1 MDKEKPLPEKKAE
14 KQFTESV
21 QRDAELSGEDMKD
34 TKNKELREKASDISK
49 VQAPKKA
56 AIKVETS
63 DEDQA
68 MGSLAEKPIL
78 SPSAPV
84 PSQKATQVIATPESK
99 EEAVLASTTPVENKP
114 SLKKDAEVTKGQEAE
129 AETVTPK
136 VAPPETTVIEDF
148 SQFPKEK
155 LVAHIAGLQKD
166 KDLKQIANS
175 LRNLKTRFD
184 ELFEES
190 KALALGVFL
199 KEEGAEADDFFYK
212 GDEIDQKFESIYH
225 DLNKRKNQHY
235 AQIQDQR
242 EENFKKK
249 NLILDQLRDISNNN
263 FDIDI
268 KVVKGLQQSWQDIG
282 PVPGNQH
289 KLLWANYNALLD
301 RFYDSRSIYFEL
313 KDLDRKKNLMAK
325 TELCEKA
332 EKLSS
337 KENSNA
343 AIKELN
349 ELHEEY
355 KKVGPVPRDE
365 QENLWQRFKL
375 ASDKVYEKRK
385 GFIESFKSVLLENFE
400 KKKAIMAEV
409 QKYEDF
415 DSEKITDWNKAA
427 TILMNFQKDWE
438 AIGEMP
444 REKSKEANKS
454 FWGAFKK
461 FFSKKRAFIQV
472 FESEKNANLITK
484 RNLIEQAQ
492 SLVDSDEDGVKISE
506 GLKLLQQNWR
516 DIGPVP
522 NKYRNKI
529 YDQFKGICDAFF
541 DEKRS
546 AYKVQNEDFEEN
558 LNKKKALIEQ
568 LGALAKS
575 SKIDFDEIFVL
586 VDAYMAIGF
595 VPRNDIKKIN
605 GLYDET
611 IKLLI
616 TAEGIS
622 EGERNEI
629 KIQLEMSKLKKGP
642 QSHFK
647 LNQKDGQ
654 IKKKISFLENDINIW
669 KTNLDFFASSKN
681 ADKLKLEFN
690 QKIESAEKE
699 VIALKEQLLILR
711 EA

>member
-49 VQAPKKA
+49 VQVPKKA

-166 KDLKQIANS
+166 TDLKQIANS

-184 ELFEES
+184 ELFDES
-190 KALALGVFL
+190 KALALGIFL

-212 GDEIDQKFESIYH
+212 GDETDQKFESIYH

-242 EENFKKK
+242 EENYKKK

-385 GFIESFKSVLLENFE
+385 EFIESFKSVLLENFE

-444 REKSKEANKS
+444 RAYSKEATKS

-472 FESEKNANLITK
+472 FESEKDANLITK

-492 SLVDSDEDGVKISE
+492 SLVDSGEDGVKISE
-506 GLKLLQQNWR
+506 GLKSLQQNWR
-516 DIGPVP
+516 EIGPVP

-529 YDQFKGICDAFF
+529 YDQFKGICDVFF

-611 IKLLI
+611 IKSLI

-654 IKKKISFLENDINIW
+654 IKKKISSLENDINIW
-669 KTNLDFFASSKN
+669 KTNIDFFASSKN

-699 VIALKEQLLILR
+699 VKALKEQLLILR

>member
-1 MDKEKPLPEKKAE
+1 
-14 KQFTESV
+14 
-21 QRDAELSGEDMKD
+21 MKD
-34 TKNKELREKASDISK
+34 TENKELLEKAKDISK
-49 VQAPKKA
+49 VQEPKKVA
-56 AIKVETS
+56 NKKKKDDQDETLRPWGETS
-63 DEDQA
+63 TVN
-68 MGSLAEKPIL
+68 P
-78 SPSAPV
+78 
-84 PSQKATQVIATPESK
+84 
-99 EEAVLASTTPVENKP
+99 LASVPPKKGAQAVATAESEEEGELAPTTPVENEP
-114 SLKKDAEVTKGQEAE
+114 SLKTDMEGTKKQEKKIAS
-129 AETVTPK
+129 PK
-136 VAPPETTVIEDF
+136 LSSPDTTVIEDF
-148 SQFPKEK
+148 TQFSKEK
-155 LVAHIAGLQKD
+155 LVTHIAGLQKD
-166 KDLKQIANS
+166 TDLKQMANS
-175 LRNLKTRFD
+175 LRNLKARFD

-199 KEEGAEADDFFYK
+199 KEEGVEADDFFYK
-212 GDEIDQKFESIYH
+212 GDEVDQKFESIYH
-225 DLNKRKNQHY
+225 DLNKRKNQHH

-242 EENFKKK
+242 EENLKKK

-268 KVVKGLQQSWQDIG
+268 KVIKGLQQSWQDIG

-313 KDLDRKKNLMAK
+313 KDLDRKKNLMA
-325 TELCEKA
+325 TTQLCEKA

-385 GFIESFKSVLLENFE
+385 EFIESLKSVLLENLE
-400 KKKAIMAEV
+400 KKRVIILEV

-415 DSEKITDWNKAA
+415 DSEKIIDWNKAA
-427 TILMNFQKDWE
+427 TTLMNFQKEWE
-438 AIGEMP
+438 AIGKMP
-444 REKSKEANKS
+444 REKSKEANKL

-461 FFSKKRAFIQV
+461 FFSKKRAFIQA
-472 FESEKNANLITK
+472 FESKKDSNLITK

-516 DIGPVP
+516 EIGPVP

-529 YDQFKGICDAFF
+529 YDQFKGICDTFF
-541 DEKRS
+541 DQKRS
-546 AYKVQNEDFEEN
+546 VYKVQNADFEVN
-558 LNKKKALIEQ
+558 LNKKKAVIDQ
-568 LGALAKS
+568 LSALAKS
-575 SKIDFDEIFVL
+575 AKINFDEIFIL

-605 GLYDET
+605 GLYDEA
-611 IKLLI
+611 INSLI
-616 TAEGIS
+616 IAEGITD
-622 EGERNEI
+622 GERNEI

-647 LNQKDGQ
+647 LNQKEGQ
-654 IKKKISFLENDINIW
+654 IKKKISSLENDINIW
-669 KTNLDFFASSKN
+669 KTNIDFFASSKN

-690 QKIESAEKE
+690 QKIESAEKG

>member
-1 MDKEKPLPEKKAE
+1 E
-14 KQFTESV
+14 T
-21 QRDAELSGEDMKD
+21 
-34 TKNKELREKASDISK
+34 ASSK
-49 VQAPKKA
+49 
-56 AIKVETS
+56 
-63 DEDQA
+63 
-68 MGSLAEKPIL
+68 
-78 SPSAPV
+78 
-84 PSQKATQVIATPESK
+84 
-99 EEAVLASTTPVENKP
+99 LAST
-114 SLKKDAEVTKGQEAE
+114 
-129 AETVTPK
+129 
-136 VAPPETTVIEDF
+136 ETTVIEDF
-148 SQFPKEK
+148 TQFSKEK

-166 KDLKQIANS
+166 TDLKQMANS
-175 LRNLKTRFD
+175 LRNLKVRYD
-184 ELFEES
+184 ELFAES
-190 KALALGVFL
+190 RALALGVFL
-199 KEEGAEADDFFYK
+199 KEEGVEADDFFYK
-212 GDEIDQKFESIYH
+212 GDEIDQKFESLYQ

-313 KDLDRKKNLMAK
+313 KDLDRKKNLMVK

-337 KENSNA
+337 KENSNF

-355 KKVGPVPRDE
+355 KKVGPVPRDQ

-375 ASDKVYEKRK
+375 ASDKVHEKRRE
-385 GFIESFKSVLLENFE
+385 FIESFKSVLLANFE
-400 KKKAIMAEV
+400 KKKAIILEV
-409 QKYEDF
+409 KKYEDF

-427 TILMNFQKDWE
+427 RTLMNFQKEWE

-444 REKSKEANKS
+444 REKSKETNKL

-472 FESEKNANLITK
+472 FESKKDANLITK

-492 SLVDSDEDGVKISE
+492 SLVVSDQDGVKISE

-516 DIGPVP
+516 EIGPVP

-558 LNKKKALIEQ
+558 LNKKKAVIEQ
-568 LGALAKS
+568 LNVLAKS

-586 VDAYMAIGF
+586 VDAYMDIGF

-611 IKLLI
+611 IKSLI
-616 TAEGIS
+616 NAEGIS

-629 KIQLEMSKLKKGP
+629 KIQLEIYKLKKGP

-654 IKKKISFLENDINIW
+654 IKKKISSLENDINIW
-669 KTNLDFFASSKN
+669 KTNIDFFASSKN

-690 QKIESAEKE
+690 QKIELAEKE
-699 VIALKEQLLILR
+699 VIALKEHLLILR

>member
-1 MDKEKPLPEKKAE
+1 MDKEKPLPENKAE
-14 KQFTESV
+14 MQFTESV

-34 TKNKELREKASDISK
+34 TENKELLEKAKDISK
-49 VQAPKKA
+49 VQEPKKVA
-56 AIKVETS
+56 NKKKKDDQDETLRPWGETS
-63 DEDQA
+63 TVNPLASVPPRKAAQA
-68 MGSLAEKPIL
+68 VATAE
-78 SPSAPV
+78 S
-84 PSQKATQVIATPESK
+84 
-99 EEAVLASTTPVENKP
+99 EEEGELASTTPVENER
-114 SLKKDAEVTKGQEAE
+114 SLKTDMEGTKKQEKEIAS
-129 AETVTPK
+129 PK
-136 VAPPETTVIEDF
+136 LSSPDTTVIEDF
-148 SQFPKEK
+148 TQFSKEK
-155 LVAHIAGLQKD
+155 LVTHIAGLQKD
-166 KDLKQIANS
+166 TDLKQMANS
-175 LRNLKTRFD
+175 LRNLKARFD

-199 KEEGAEADDFFYK
+199 KEEGVEADDFFYK
-212 GDEIDQKFESIYH
+212 GDEVDQKFESIYH
-225 DLNKRKNQHY
+225 DLNKRKNQHH

-242 EENFKKK
+242 EENLKKK

-268 KVVKGLQQSWQDIG
+268 KVIKGLQQSWQDIG

-313 KDLDRKKNLMAK
+313 KDLDRKKNLMA
-325 TELCEKA
+325 TTQLCEKA

-385 GFIESFKSVLLENFE
+385 EFIESLKSVLLENLE
-400 KKKAIMAEV
+400 KKRVIILEV

-427 TILMNFQKDWE
+427 TTLMNFQKEWE
-438 AIGEMP
+438 AIGKMP
-444 REKSKEANKS
+444 REKSKEANKL

-461 FFSKKRAFIQV
+461 FFSKKRAFIQA
-472 FESEKNANLITK
+472 FESKKDSNLITK

-516 DIGPVP
+516 EIGPVP
-522 NKYRNKI
+522 NKYRNEI
-529 YDQFKGICDAFF
+529 YDQFKGICDTFF
-541 DEKRS
+541 DQKRS
-546 AYKVQNEDFEEN
+546 VYKVQNADFEVN
-558 LNKKKALIEQ
+558 LNKKKAVIDQ
-568 LGALAKS
+568 LSALAKS
-575 SKIDFDEIFVL
+575 AKINFDEIFIL

-611 IKLLI
+611 INSLI
-616 TAEGIS
+616 IAEGITD
-622 EGERNEI
+622 GERNKI

-647 LNQKDGQ
+647 LNQKEGQ
-654 IKKKISFLENDINIW
+654 IKKKISSLENDINIW
-669 KTNLDFFASSKN
+669 KTNIDFFASSKN

-690 QKIESAEKE
+690 QKIESAEKG

>member
-1 MDKEKPLPEKKAE
+1 MDKEKPLPENKAE
-14 KQFTESV
+14 MQFTESV

-34 TKNKELREKASDISK
+34 TENKELLEKAKDISK
-49 VQAPKKA
+49 VQEPKKVA
-56 AIKVETS
+56 NKKKKDDQDETLRPWGETS
-63 DEDQA
+63 TVNPLASVPPRKAAQA
-68 MGSLAEKPIL
+68 VATAE
-78 SPSAPV
+78 S
-84 PSQKATQVIATPESK
+84 
-99 EEAVLASTTPVENKP
+99 EEEGELASTTPVENER
-114 SLKKDAEVTKGQEAE
+114 SLKTDMEGTKKQEKEIAS
-129 AETVTPK
+129 PK
-136 VAPPETTVIEDF
+136 LSSPDTTGIEDF
-148 SQFPKEK
+148 TQFSKEK
-155 LVAHIAGLQKD
+155 LVTHIAGLQKD
-166 KDLKQIANS
+166 TDLKQMANS
-175 LRNLKTRFD
+175 LRNLKARFD

-199 KEEGAEADDFFYK
+199 KEEGVEADDFFYK
-212 GDEIDQKFESIYH
+212 GDEVDQKFESIYH
-225 DLNKRKNQHY
+225 DLNKRKNQHH

-242 EENFKKK
+242 EENLKKK

-268 KVVKGLQQSWQDIG
+268 KVIKGLQQSWQDIG

-313 KDLDRKKNLMAK
+313 KDLDRKKNLMA
-325 TELCEKA
+325 TTQLCEKA

-385 GFIESFKSVLLENFE
+385 EFIESLKSVLLENLE
-400 KKKAIMAEV
+400 KKRVIILEV

-427 TILMNFQKDWE
+427 TTLMNFQKEWE
-438 AIGEMP
+438 AIGKMP
-444 REKSKEANKS
+444 REKSKEANKL

-461 FFSKKRAFIQV
+461 FFSKKRAFIQA
-472 FESEKNANLITK
+472 FESKKDANLITK

-492 SLVDSDEDGVKISE
+492 SLVDSDEDSIKISE

-516 DIGPVP
+516 EIGPVP

-529 YDQFKGICDAFF
+529 YDQFKGICDTFF
-541 DEKRS
+541 DQKRS
-546 AYKVQNEDFEEN
+546 VYKVQNADFEVN
-558 LNKKKALIEQ
+558 LNKKKAVIDQ
-568 LGALAKS
+568 LSALAKS
-575 SKIDFDEIFVL
+575 AKINFDEIFIL

-611 IKLLI
+611 INSLI
-616 TAEGIS
+616 IAEGITD
-622 EGERNEI
+622 GERNKI

-647 LNQKDGQ
+647 LNQKEGQ
-654 IKKKISFLENDINIW
+654 IKKKISSLENDINIW
-669 KTNLDFFASSKN
+669 KTNIDFFASSKN

-690 QKIESAEKE
+690 QKIESAEKG

>member
-34 TKNKELREKASDISK
+34 TENKELLEKAKDISK
-49 VQAPKKA
+49 VQEPKKVA
-56 AIKVETS
+56 NKKKKDDQDETLRPWGETS
-63 DEDQA
+63 TVNPLASVPPRKAAQA
-68 MGSLAEKPIL
+68 VATAE
-78 SPSAPV
+78 S
-84 PSQKATQVIATPESK
+84 
-99 EEAVLASTTPVENKP
+99 EEEGELASTTPVENEP
-114 SLKKDAEVTKGQEAE
+114 SLKTDMEGTKEQEKEIAS
-129 AETVTPK
+129 PK
-136 VAPPETTVIEDF
+136 LSSPDTTVIEDF
-148 SQFPKEK
+148 TQFSKEK
-155 LVAHIAGLQKD
+155 LVTHIAGLQKD
-166 KDLKQIANS
+166 TDLKQMANS
-175 LRNLKTRFD
+175 LRNLKARFD

-199 KEEGAEADDFFYK
+199 KEEGVEADDFFYK
-212 GDEIDQKFESIYH
+212 GDEVDQKFESIYH
-225 DLNKRKNQHY
+225 DLNKRKNQHH

-385 GFIESFKSVLLENFE
+385 EFIESLKSVLLENLE
-400 KKKAIMAEV
+400 KKRVIILEV

-427 TILMNFQKDWE
+427 TTLMNFQKEWE
-438 AIGEMP
+438 AIGKMP
-444 REKSKEANKS
+444 REKSKEANKL

-461 FFSKKRAFIQV
+461 FFSKKRAFIQA
-472 FESEKNANLITK
+472 FESKKDSNLITK

-516 DIGPVP
+516 EIGPVP
-522 NKYRNKI
+522 NKYRNNI

-546 AYKVQNEDFEEN
+546 AYKIQNEDFEEN

-611 IKLLI
+611 IKSLI

>member
-1 MDKEKPLPEKKAE
+1 MDKEKPLPEENAE
-14 KQFTESV
+14 KQFTENV
-21 QRDAELSGEDMKD
+21 QQDAELPIEEMKD
-34 TKNKELREKASDISK
+34 TENKKALENASDIPK
-49 VQAPKKA
+49 VQAPQKA
-56 AIKVETS
+56 AVKVENI
-63 DEDQA
+63 DQDQA
-68 MGSLAEKPIL
+68 LEPLDKKPVEKPIANAL
-78 SPSAPV
+78 DPV
-84 PSQKATQVIATPESK
+84 LPKVVTQTASKKKSDDKVVLTPPTPIEK
-99 EEAVLASTTPVENKP
+99 EE
-114 SLKKDAEVTKGQEAE
+114 SLKKEDRKVQEKQVA
-129 AETVTPK
+129 TPK
-136 VAPPETTVIEDF
+136 VEAPEVAVIEDLTQF
-148 SQFPKEK
+148 SKEK
-155 LVAHIAGLQKD
+155 LVARIAGLQKD
-166 KDLKQIANS
+166 TDLKQISNS
-175 LRNLKTRFD
+175 LRNLKARFD
-184 ELFEES
+184 ELFEEA
-190 KALALGVFL
+190 KVYALKVFL
-199 KEEGAEADDFFYK
+199 KEEGADPDDFFFK

-225 DLNKRKNQHY
+225 DLNKKKNQYY

-242 EENFKKK
+242 DENLKKK
-249 NLILDQLRDISNNN
+249 NLILDQLREISNNN

-268 KVVKGLQQSWQDIG
+268 KVVKELQQTWQATG

-313 KDLDRKKNLMAK
+313 KDLDRKKNLIAK

-332 EKLSS
+332 EQLSS

-385 GFIESFKSVLLENFE
+385 EFIESFKVVLFENFE
-400 KKKAIMAEV
+400 KKKSIITEV

-415 DSEKITDWNKAA
+415 DSEKITDWNKIA
-427 TILMNFQKDWE
+427 TTLMNFQKDWE
-438 AIGEMP
+438 GIGEMP
-444 REKSKEANKS
+444 REKSKEANKL

-472 FESEKNANLITK
+472 FEAEKEGNLVTK
-484 RNLIEQAQ
+484 KTLIEQAQ
-492 SLVDSDEDGVKISE
+492 SLVDSGEEGVKISD
-506 GLKLLQQNWR
+506 GLKALQQKWR
-516 DIGPVP
+516 EIGPVP

-546 AYKVQNEDFEEN
+546 AYKVQNEDFEQN
-558 LNKKKALIEQ
+558 LKKKEDLIQ
-568 LGALAKS
+568 KMGTLSKS
-575 SKIDFDEIFVL
+575 SKIGFDEIFVL
-586 VDAYMAIGF
+586 VDAYLAIGF
-595 VPRNDIKKIN
+595 VPRNNIKKVN
-605 GLYDET
+605 ELYDET
-611 IKLLI
+611 IKSLI
-616 TAEGIS
+616 NADGVS
-622 EGERNEI
+622 EDERNEI

-642 QSHFK
+642 QSQFK

-654 IKKKISFLENDINIW
+654 IKRKISSLENDINIW
-669 KTNLDFFASSKN
+669 KTNIDFFASSKN

-690 QKIESAEKE
+690 QKIQSAETE
-699 VIALKEQLLILR
+699 VKALKEQLLILR

>member
-1 MDKEKPLPEKKAE
+1 MDKEKPLPENKAE
-14 KQFTESV
+14 MQFTESV

-34 TKNKELREKASDISK
+34 TENKELLEKAKDISK
-49 VQAPKKA
+49 VQEPKKVA
-56 AIKVETS
+56 NKKKKDDQDETLRPWGETS
-63 DEDQA
+63 TVNPLASVPPTKAAQA
-68 MGSLAEKPIL
+68 VATAE
-78 SPSAPV
+78 S
-84 PSQKATQVIATPESK
+84 
-99 EEAVLASTTPVENKP
+99 EEEGELASTTPVENEP
-114 SLKKDAEVTKGQEAE
+114 SLKTDMEGTKKQEKEIAS
-129 AETVTPK
+129 PK
-136 VAPPETTVIEDF
+136 LSSPDTTVIEDF
-148 SQFPKEK
+148 TQFSKEK
-155 LVAHIAGLQKD
+155 LVTHIAGLQKD
-166 KDLKQIANS
+166 TDLKQMANS
-175 LRNLKTRFD
+175 LRNLKARFD

-199 KEEGAEADDFFYK
+199 KEEGVEADDFFYK
-212 GDEIDQKFESIYH
+212 GDEVDQKFESIYH
-225 DLNKRKNQHY
+225 DLNKRKNQHH

-268 KVVKGLQQSWQDIG
+268 KVIKGLQQSWQDIG

-325 TELCEKA
+325 TQLCEKA

-385 GFIESFKSVLLENFE
+385 EFIESLKSVLLENFE
-400 KKKAIMAEV
+400 KKKAIISEV

-427 TILMNFQKDWE
+427 TTLMNFQKEWE
-438 AIGEMP
+438 AIGKMP
-444 REKSKEANKS
+444 REKSKEANKL

-461 FFSKKRAFIQV
+461 FFSKKRAFIQA
-472 FESEKNANLITK
+472 FESKKDANLITK

-516 DIGPVP
+516 EIGPVP

-529 YDQFKGICDAFF
+529 YDQFKGICDTFF
-541 DEKRS
+541 DQKRS
-546 AYKVQNEDFEEN
+546 VYKVQNADFEVN
-558 LNKKKALIEQ
+558 LNKKKAVIDQ
-568 LGALAKS
+568 LSALAKS
-575 SKIDFDEIFVL
+575 AKINFDEIFIL

-611 IKLLI
+611 IKSLI

-622 EGERNEI
+622 DGERNEI
-629 KIQLEMSKLKKGP
+629 KIQLEMSKLKTGP

-647 LNQKDGQ
+647 LNQKEGQ
-654 IKKKISFLENDINIW
+654 IKKKISSLENDINIW
-669 KTNLDFFASSKN
+669 KTNIDFFASSKN

-690 QKIESAEKE
+690 QKIESAEKG

>member
-1 MDKEKPLPEKKAE
+1 MDKEKPLPEKRAE

-34 TKNKELREKASDISK
+34 TENKELLEKASDISK
-49 VQAPKKA
+49 VKEPKKLANKKKKNDQDETLELLGEKSIVNPVASVSPKKA
-56 AIKVETS
+56 T
-63 DEDQA
+63 QA
-68 MGSLAEKPIL
+68 VATAE
-78 SPSAPV
+78 S
-84 PSQKATQVIATPESK
+84 
-99 EEAVLASTTPVENKP
+99 EEEGELASTTPVENEP
-114 SLKKDAEVTKGQEAE
+114 SLKTDVEGTKEQEK
-129 AETVTPK
+129 ETASSKLAST
-136 VAPPETTVIEDF
+136 ETTVIEDF
-148 SQFPKEK
+148 TQFSKEK

-166 KDLKQIANS
+166 TDLKQMANS
-175 LRNLKTRFD
+175 LRNLKVRYD
-184 ELFEES
+184 ELFAES
-190 KALALGVFL
+190 RALALGVFL
-199 KEEGAEADDFFYK
+199 KEEGVEADDFFYK
-212 GDEIDQKFESIYH
+212 GDEIDQKFESLYQ

-313 KDLDRKKNLMAK
+313 KDLDRKKNLMVK

-337 KENSNA
+337 KENSNF

-355 KKVGPVPRDE
+355 KKVGPVPRDQ

-375 ASDKVYEKRK
+375 ASDKVHEKRRE
-385 GFIESFKSVLLENFE
+385 FIESFKSVLLANFE
-400 KKKAIMAEV
+400 KKKAIILEV
-409 QKYEDF
+409 KKYEDF

-427 TILMNFQKDWE
+427 RTLMNFQKEWE

-444 REKSKEANKS
+444 REKSKETNKL

-472 FESEKNANLITK
+472 FESKKDANLITK

-492 SLVDSDEDGVKISE
+492 SLVVSDQDGVKISE

-516 DIGPVP
+516 EIGPVP

-558 LNKKKALIEQ
+558 LNKKKAVIEQ
-568 LGALAKS
+568 LNVLAKS

-586 VDAYMAIGF
+586 VDAYMDIGF

-611 IKLLI
+611 IKSLI
-616 TAEGIS
+616 NAEGIS

-629 KIQLEMSKLKKGP
+629 KIQLEIYKLKKGP

-654 IKKKISFLENDINIW
+654 IKKKISSLENDINIW
-669 KTNLDFFASSKN
+669 KTNIDFFASSKN

-690 QKIESAEKE
+690 QKIELAEKE
-699 VIALKEQLLILR
+699 VIALKEHLLILR

>member
-1 MDKEKPLPEKKAE
+1 MDKEKPLPENKAE
-14 KQFTESV
+14 MQFTESV

-34 TKNKELREKASDISK
+34 TENKELLEKAKDISK
-49 VQAPKKA
+49 VQEPKKVA
-56 AIKVETS
+56 NKKKKDDQDETLRPWGETS
-63 DEDQA
+63 TVNPLASVPPRKAAQA
-68 MGSLAEKPIL
+68 VATAE
-78 SPSAPV
+78 S
-84 PSQKATQVIATPESK
+84 
-99 EEAVLASTTPVENKP
+99 EEEGELASTTPVENER
-114 SLKKDAEVTKGQEAE
+114 SLKTDMEGTKKQEKEIAS
-129 AETVTPK
+129 PK
-136 VAPPETTVIEDF
+136 LSSPDTTGIEDF
-148 SQFPKEK
+148 TQFSKEK
-155 LVAHIAGLQKD
+155 LVTHIAGLQKD
-166 KDLKQIANS
+166 TDLKQMANS
-175 LRNLKTRFD
+175 LRNLKARFD

-199 KEEGAEADDFFYK
+199 KEEGVEADDFFYK
-212 GDEIDQKFESIYH
+212 GDEVDQKFESIYH
-225 DLNKRKNQHY
+225 DLNKRKNQHH

-242 EENFKKK
+242 EENLKKK

-268 KVVKGLQQSWQDIG
+268 KVIKGLQQSWQDIG

-313 KDLDRKKNLMAK
+313 KDLDRKKNLMA
-325 TELCEKA
+325 TTQLCEKA

-385 GFIESFKSVLLENFE
+385 EFIESLKSVLLENLE
-400 KKKAIMAEV
+400 KKRVIILEV

-427 TILMNFQKDWE
+427 TTLMNFQKEWE
-438 AIGEMP
+438 AIGKMP
-444 REKSKEANKS
+444 REKSKEANKL

-461 FFSKKRAFIQV
+461 FFSKKRAFIQA
-472 FESEKNANLITK
+472 FESKKDSNLITK

-492 SLVDSDEDGVKISE
+492 SLVDSDEDSIKISE

-516 DIGPVP
+516 EIGPVP

-529 YDQFKGICDAFF
+529 YDQFKGICDTFF
-541 DEKRS
+541 DQKRS
-546 AYKVQNEDFEEN
+546 VYKVQNADFEVN
-558 LNKKKALIEQ
+558 LNKKKAVIDQ
-568 LGALAKS
+568 LSALAKS
-575 SKIDFDEIFVL
+575 AKINFDEIFIL

-605 GLYDET
+605 GLYDEA
-611 IKLLI
+611 INSLI
-616 TAEGIS
+616 IAEGITD
-622 EGERNEI
+622 GERNEI

-647 LNQKDGQ
+647 LNQKEGQ
-654 IKKKISFLENDINIW
+654 IKKKISSLENDINIW
-669 KTNLDFFASSKN
+669 KTNIDFFASSKN

-690 QKIESAEKE
+690 QKIESAEKG

>member
-1 MDKEKPLPEKKAE
+1 MDKEKPLPENKAE
-14 KQFTESV
+14 MQFTESV

-34 TKNKELREKASDISK
+34 TENKELLEKAKDISK
-49 VQAPKKA
+49 VQEPKKVA
-56 AIKVETS
+56 NKKKKDDQDETLRPWGETS
-63 DEDQA
+63 TVNPLASVPPRRAAQA
-68 MGSLAEKPIL
+68 VATAE
-78 SPSAPV
+78 S
-84 PSQKATQVIATPESK
+84 
-99 EEAVLASTTPVENKP
+99 EEEGELASTTPVENEP
-114 SLKKDAEVTKGQEAE
+114 SLKTDMEGTKKQEKKIAS
-129 AETVTPK
+129 PK
-136 VAPPETTVIEDF
+136 LSSPDTTVIEDF
-148 SQFPKEK
+148 TQFSKEK
-155 LVAHIAGLQKD
+155 LVTHIAGLQED
-166 KDLKQIANS
+166 TDLKQMANS
-175 LRNLKTRFD
+175 LRNLKARFD

-199 KEEGAEADDFFYK
+199 KEEGVEADDFFYK
-212 GDEIDQKFESIYH
+212 GDEVDQKFESIYH
-225 DLNKRKNQHY
+225 DLNKRKNQHH

-242 EENFKKK
+242 EENLKKK

-268 KVVKGLQQSWQDIG
+268 KVIKGLQQSWQDIG

-313 KDLDRKKNLMAK
+313 KDLDRKKNLMA
-325 TELCEKA
+325 TTQLCEKA

-385 GFIESFKSVLLENFE
+385 EFIESLKSVLLENLE
-400 KKKAIMAEV
+400 KKRVIILEV

-427 TILMNFQKDWE
+427 TTLMNFQKEWE
-438 AIGEMP
+438 AIGKMP
-444 REKSKEANKS
+444 REKSKEANKL

-461 FFSKKRAFIQV
+461 FFSKKRAFIQA
-472 FESEKNANLITK
+472 FESKKDSNLITK

-516 DIGPVP
+516 EIGPVP

-529 YDQFKGICDAFF
+529 YDQFKGICDTFF
-541 DEKRS
+541 DQKRS
-546 AYKVQNEDFEEN
+546 VYKVQNADFEVN
-558 LNKKKALIEQ
+558 LNKKKAVIDQ
-568 LGALAKS
+568 LSALAKS
-575 SKIDFDEIFVL
+575 AKINFDEIFIL

-611 IKLLI
+611 INSLI
-616 TAEGIS
+616 IAEGITD
-622 EGERNEI
+622 GERNKI

-647 LNQKDGQ
+647 LNQKEGQ
-654 IKKKISFLENDINIW
+654 IKKKISSLENDINIW
-669 KTNLDFFASSKN
+669 KTNIDFFASSKN

-690 QKIESAEKE
+690 QKIESAEKG

>member
-1 MDKEKPLPEKKAE
+1 MDKEKPLPENKAE
-14 KQFTESV
+14 MQFTESV

-34 TKNKELREKASDISK
+34 TENKELLEKAKDISK
-49 VQAPKKA
+49 VQEPKKVANKKKKDDQDETLRPWGETSTVNPLASVPPKKA
-56 AIKVETS
+56 A
-63 DEDQA
+63 QA
-68 MGSLAEKPIL
+68 VATAE
-78 SPSAPV
+78 S
-84 PSQKATQVIATPESK
+84 
-99 EEAVLASTTPVENKP
+99 EEEGELASTTPVENEP
-114 SLKKDAEVTKGQEAE
+114 SLKTDMEGTKEQEKEIAS
-129 AETVTPK
+129 PK
-136 VAPPETTVIEDF
+136 LSSPDTTVIEDF
-148 SQFPKEK
+148 TQFSKEK
-155 LVAHIAGLQKD
+155 LVTHIAGLQKD
-166 KDLKQIANS
+166 TDLKQMANS
-175 LRNLKTRFD
+175 LRNLKARFD

-199 KEEGAEADDFFYK
+199 KEEGVEADDFFYK
-212 GDEIDQKFESIYH
+212 GDEVDQKFESIYH
-225 DLNKRKNQHY
+225 DLNKRKNQHH

-242 EENFKKK
+242 EENLKKK

-268 KVVKGLQQSWQDIG
+268 KVIKGLQQSWQDIG

-313 KDLDRKKNLMAK
+313 KDLDRKKNLMA
-325 TELCEKA
+325 TTQLCEKA

-385 GFIESFKSVLLENFE
+385 EFIESLKSVLLENLE
-400 KKKAIMAEV
+400 KKRVIILEV

-427 TILMNFQKDWE
+427 TTLMNFQKEWE
-438 AIGEMP
+438 AIGKMP
-444 REKSKEANKS
+444 REKSKEANKL

-461 FFSKKRAFIQV
+461 FFSKKRAFIQA
-472 FESEKNANLITK
+472 FESKKDSNLITK

-492 SLVDSDEDGVKISE
+492 SLVDSDEDSIKISE

-516 DIGPVP
+516 EIGPVP

-529 YDQFKGICDAFF
+529 YDQFKGICDTFF

-546 AYKVQNEDFEEN
+546 VYKVQNADFEVN
-558 LNKKKALIEQ
+558 LNKKKAVIDQ
-568 LGALAKS
+568 LSALAKS
-575 SKIDFDEIFVL
+575 AKINFDEIFIL

-611 IKLLI
+611 INSLI
-616 TAEGIS
+616 IAEGITD
-622 EGERNEI
+622 GERNEI

-647 LNQKDGQ
+647 LNQKEGQ
-654 IKKKISFLENDINIW
+654 IKKKISSLENDINIW
-669 KTNLDFFASSKN
+669 KTNIDFFASSKN

-690 QKIESAEKE
+690 QKIESAEKG

>member
-1 MDKEKPLPEKKAE
+1 MNKKKPLPENKAE
-14 KQFTESV
+14 KQFTDSV
-21 QRDAELSGEDMKD
+21 QRDAELSGEDMND
-34 TKNKELREKASDISK
+34 TKNKELRAMSSDTSK
-49 VQAPKKA
+49 VQQPKKVA
-56 AIKVETS
+56 NKKKTI
-63 DEDQA
+63 DEDETLKSFNEKSIVSPVVSVSSAKAAQ
-68 MGSLAEKPIL
+68 GLAT
-78 SPSAPV
+78 A
-84 PSQKATQVIATPESK
+84 ES
-99 EEAVLASTTPVENKP
+99 EEEGEFASTTPVEIEL
-114 SLKKDAEVTKGQEAE
+114 SLNTDVEGIKGQEK
-129 AETVTPK
+129 ETASQK
-136 VAPPETTVIEDF
+136 LAPPETTVNEDF
-148 SQFPKEK
+148 TQFPKEK
-155 LVAHIAGLQKD
+155 LVAHIAELQKET
-166 KDLKQIANS
+166 DLKQMANS
-175 LRNLKTRFD
+175 LRNLKARFD

-190 KALALGVFL
+190 KALALNVFL
-199 KEEGAEADDFFYK
+199 KEEGAEVADFFYN

-225 DLNKRKNQHY
+225 DLNKRKNEHY

-242 EENFKKK
+242 EVNLKKK
-249 NLILDQLRDISNNN
+249 NLILDQLRDIINNN
-263 FDIDI
+263 FDINI

-325 TELCEKA
+325 KELCEKA

-337 KENSNA
+337 KQSSNTT
-343 AIKELN
+343 IKELN

-365 QENLWQRFKL
+365 QENLWQRFKQ

-385 GFIESFKSVLLENFE
+385 EFIESFKSVLLENFE
-400 KKKAIMAEV
+400 KKKEIISV
-409 QKYEDF
+409 VKKYEDF

-427 TILMNFQKDWE
+427 NLLMNFQKDWE

-444 REKSKEANKS
+444 REKSKETNKL
-454 FWGAFKK
+454 FWGVYKK

-472 FESEKNANLITK
+472 FESKKVANLISK

-492 SLVDSDEDGVKISE
+492 SLVDSEEDSDKISE

-516 DIGPVP
+516 EIGHVP
-522 NKYRNKI
+522 NKYGNKI

-546 AYKVQNEDFEEN
+546 GYKVQNEVFEEN
-558 LNKKKALIEQ
+558 LNKKKAVIEQ

-575 SKIDFDEIFVL
+575 SKIGFDEIFNL

-611 IKLLI
+611 IKSLI

-629 KIQLEMSKLKKGP
+629 KIQLEISKLKKRP
-642 QSHFK
+642 QSHLK
-647 LNQKDGQ
+647 LNQKEGQ
-654 IKKKISFLENDINIW
+654 IKKKISSLENDINIW
-669 KTNLDFFASSKN
+669 KTNIDFFASSKN
-681 ADKLKLEFN
+681 ADKLKLEFY

-711 EA
+711 ES

>member
-1 MDKEKPLPEKKAE
+1 MDKEKPLPEKRAE

-34 TKNKELREKASDISK
+34 TEKKELLEKASDISK
-49 VQAPKKA
+49 VKEPKKLANKKKKNDQDETLELLGEKSTVNPVASVSPKKA
-56 AIKVETS
+56 T
-63 DEDQA
+63 QA
-68 MGSLAEKPIL
+68 VATAE
-78 SPSAPV
+78 S
-84 PSQKATQVIATPESK
+84 
-99 EEAVLASTTPVENKP
+99 EEEGELASTTPVENEP
-114 SLKKDAEVTKGQEAE
+114 SLKTDVEGTKEQEK
-129 AETVTPK
+129 ETASSKLAST
-136 VAPPETTVIEDF
+136 ETTVIEDF
-148 SQFPKEK
+148 TQFSKEK

-166 KDLKQIANS
+166 TDLKQMANS
-175 LRNLKTRFD
+175 LRNLKVRYD
-184 ELFEES
+184 ELFAES
-190 KALALGVFL
+190 RALALGVFL
-199 KEEGAEADDFFYK
+199 KEEGVEADDFFYK
-212 GDEIDQKFESIYH
+212 GDEIDQKFESLYQ

-313 KDLDRKKNLMAK
+313 KDLDRKKNLMVK

-337 KENSNA
+337 KENSNF

-355 KKVGPVPRDE
+355 KKVGPVPRDQ

-375 ASDKVYEKRK
+375 ASDKVHEKRRE
-385 GFIESFKSVLLENFE
+385 FIESFKSVLLANFE
-400 KKKAIMAEV
+400 KKKAIILEV
-409 QKYEDF
+409 KKYEDF

-427 TILMNFQKDWE
+427 RTLMNFQKEWE

-444 REKSKEANKS
+444 REKSKETNKL

-472 FESEKNANLITK
+472 FESKKDANLITK

-492 SLVDSDEDGVKISE
+492 SLVVSDQDGVKISE

-516 DIGPVP
+516 EIGPVP

-558 LNKKKALIEQ
+558 LNKKKAVIEQ
-568 LGALAKS
+568 LNVLAKS

-586 VDAYMAIGF
+586 VDAYMDIGF

-611 IKLLI
+611 IKSLI
-616 TAEGIS
+616 NAEGIS

-629 KIQLEMSKLKKGP
+629 KIQLEIYKLKKGP

-654 IKKKISFLENDINIW
+654 IKKKISSLENDINIW
-669 KTNLDFFASSKN
+669 KTNIDFFASSKN

-690 QKIESAEKE
+690 QKIELAEKE
-699 VIALKEQLLILR
+699 VIALKEHLLILR

>member
-1 MDKEKPLPEKKAE
+1 MDKEKPLPENKAE
-14 KQFTESV
+14 MQFTESV

-34 TKNKELREKASDISK
+34 TENKELLEKAKDISK
-49 VQAPKKA
+49 VQEPKKVA
-56 AIKVETS
+56 NKKKKDDQDETLRPWGETS
-63 DEDQA
+63 TVNPLASVPPRRAAQA
-68 MGSLAEKPIL
+68 VSTAE
-78 SPSAPV
+78 S
-84 PSQKATQVIATPESK
+84 
-99 EEAVLASTTPVENKP
+99 EEEGELASTTPVENEP
-114 SLKKDAEVTKGQEAE
+114 SLKTDMEGTKKQEKEIAS
-129 AETVTPK
+129 PK
-136 VAPPETTVIEDF
+136 LSSPDTTVIEDF
-148 SQFPKEK
+148 TQFSKEK
-155 LVAHIAGLQKD
+155 LVTHIAGLQKD
-166 KDLKQIANS
+166 TDLKQMANS
-175 LRNLKTRFD
+175 LRNLKARFD

-199 KEEGAEADDFFYK
+199 KEEGVEADDFFYK
-212 GDEIDQKFESIYH
+212 GDEVDQKFESIYH
-225 DLNKRKNQHY
+225 DLNKRKNQHH

-242 EENFKKK
+242 EENLKKK

-268 KVVKGLQQSWQDIG
+268 KVIKGLQQSWQDIG

-313 KDLDRKKNLMAK
+313 KDLDRKKNLMA
-325 TELCEKA
+325 TTQLCEKA

-385 GFIESFKSVLLENFE
+385 EFIESLKSVLLENLE
-400 KKKAIMAEV
+400 KKRVIILEV

-415 DSEKITDWNKAA
+415 DSEKIIDWNKAA
-427 TILMNFQKDWE
+427 TTLMNFQKEWE
-438 AIGEMP
+438 AIGKMP
-444 REKSKEANKS
+444 REKSKETNKL

-461 FFSKKRAFIQV
+461 FFSKKRAFIQA
-472 FESEKNANLITK
+472 FESKKDSNLITK

-516 DIGPVP
+516 EIGPVP

-529 YDQFKGICDAFF
+529 YDQFKGICDTFF
-541 DEKRS
+541 DQKRS
-546 AYKVQNEDFEEN
+546 VYKVQNADFEVN
-558 LNKKKALIEQ
+558 LNKKKAVIDQ
-568 LGALAKS
+568 LSALAKS
-575 SKIDFDEIFVL
+575 AKINFDEIFIL

-611 IKLLI
+611 INSLI
-616 TAEGIS
+616 IAEGITD
-622 EGERNEI
+622 GERNKI

-647 LNQKDGQ
+647 LNQKEGQ
-654 IKKKISFLENDINIW
+654 IKKKISSLENDINIW
-669 KTNLDFFASSKN
+669 KTNIDFFASSKN

-690 QKIESAEKE
+690 QKIESAEKG

>member
-1 MDKEKPLPEKKAE
+1 MDKEKPLPENKAE
-14 KQFTESV
+14 MQFTESV

-34 TKNKELREKASDISK
+34 TENKELLEKTKDISK
-49 VQAPKKA
+49 VQEPKKVA
-56 AIKVETS
+56 NKKKKDHQDETLRPWGETS
-63 DEDQA
+63 TVNPLASVPPRKAAQA
-68 MGSLAEKPIL
+68 VATAE
-78 SPSAPV
+78 S
-84 PSQKATQVIATPESK
+84 
-99 EEAVLASTTPVENKP
+99 EEEGELASTTPVENEP
-114 SLKKDAEVTKGQEAE
+114 SLKTDMEGTKKQEKEIAS
-129 AETVTPK
+129 PK
-136 VAPPETTVIEDF
+136 LSSPDTTVIEDF
-148 SQFPKEK
+148 TQFSKEK
-155 LVAHIAGLQKD
+155 LVTHIAGLQKD
-166 KDLKQIANS
+166 TDLKQMANS
-175 LRNLKTRFD
+175 LRNLKARFD

-199 KEEGAEADDFFYK
+199 KEEGVEADDFFYK
-212 GDEIDQKFESIYH
+212 GDEVDQKFESIYH
-225 DLNKRKNQHY
+225 DLNKRKNQHH

-242 EENFKKK
+242 EENLKKK

-268 KVVKGLQQSWQDIG
+268 KVIKGLQQSWQDIG

-313 KDLDRKKNLMAK
+313 KDLDRKKNLMA
-325 TELCEKA
+325 TTQLCEKA

-385 GFIESFKSVLLENFE
+385 EFIESLKSVLLENLE
-400 KKKAIMAEV
+400 KKRVIILEV

-427 TILMNFQKDWE
+427 TTLMNFQKEWE
-438 AIGEMP
+438 AIGKMP
-444 REKSKEANKS
+444 REKSKEANKL

-461 FFSKKRAFIQV
+461 FFSKKRAFIQA
-472 FESEKNANLITK
+472 FESKKDSNLITK

-492 SLVDSDEDGVKISE
+492 SLVDSDEDSIKISE

-516 DIGPVP
+516 EIGPVP

-529 YDQFKGICDAFF
+529 YDQFKGICDTFF
-541 DEKRS
+541 DQKRS
-546 AYKVQNEDFEEN
+546 VYKVQNADFEVN
-558 LNKKKALIEQ
+558 LNKKKAVIDQ
-568 LGALAKS
+568 LSALAKS
-575 SKIDFDEIFVL
+575 AKINFDEIFIL

-611 IKLLI
+611 INSLI
-616 TAEGIS
+616 IAEGITD
-622 EGERNEI
+622 GERNKI

-647 LNQKDGQ
+647 LNQKEGQ
-654 IKKKISFLENDINIW
+654 IKKKISSLENDINIW
-669 KTNLDFFASSKN
+669 KTNIDFFASSKN

-690 QKIESAEKE
+690 QKIESAEKG

>member
-1 MDKEKPLPEKKAE
+1 MDKEKPLPEKRAE

-34 TKNKELREKASDISK
+34 TEKKELLEKASDISK
-49 VQAPKKA
+49 VKEPKKLANKKKKNDQDETLELLGEKSIVNPVASVSPKKA
-56 AIKVETS
+56 T
-63 DEDQA
+63 QA
-68 MGSLAEKPIL
+68 VATAE
-78 SPSAPV
+78 S
-84 PSQKATQVIATPESK
+84 
-99 EEAVLASTTPVENKP
+99 EEEGELASTTPVENEP
-114 SLKKDAEVTKGQEAE
+114 SLKTDVEGTKEQEK
-129 AETVTPK
+129 ETASSKLAST
-136 VAPPETTVIEDF
+136 ETTVIEDF
-148 SQFPKEK
+148 TQFSKEK

-166 KDLKQIANS
+166 TDLKQMANS
-175 LRNLKTRFD
+175 LRNLKVRYD
-184 ELFEES
+184 ELFAES
-190 KALALGVFL
+190 RALALGVFL
-199 KEEGAEADDFFYK
+199 KEEGVEADDFFYK
-212 GDEIDQKFESIYH
+212 GDEIDQKFESLYQ

-313 KDLDRKKNLMAK
+313 KDLDRKKNLMVK

-337 KENSNA
+337 KENSNF

-355 KKVGPVPRDE
+355 KKVGPVPRDQ

-375 ASDKVYEKRK
+375 ASDKVHEKRRE
-385 GFIESFKSVLLENFE
+385 FIESFKSVLLANFE
-400 KKKAIMAEV
+400 KKKAIILEV
-409 QKYEDF
+409 KKYEDF

-427 TILMNFQKDWE
+427 RTLMNFQKEWE

-444 REKSKEANKS
+444 REKSKETNKL

-472 FESEKNANLITK
+472 FESKKDANLITK

-492 SLVDSDEDGVKISE
+492 SLVVSDQDGVKISE

-516 DIGPVP
+516 EIGPVP

-558 LNKKKALIEQ
+558 LNKKKAVIEQ
-568 LGALAKS
+568 LNVLAKS

-586 VDAYMAIGF
+586 VDAYMDIGF

-611 IKLLI
+611 IKSLI
-616 TAEGIS
+616 NAEGIS

-629 KIQLEMSKLKKGP
+629 KIQLEIYKLKKGP

-654 IKKKISFLENDINIW
+654 IKKKISSLENDINIW
-669 KTNLDFFASSKN
+669 KTNIDFFASSKN

-690 QKIESAEKE
+690 QKIELAEKE
-699 VIALKEQLLILR
+699 VIALKEHLLILR

>member
-34 TKNKELREKASDISK
+34 TKNKELLEKASDTSK
-49 VQAPKKA
+49 VQEPKKVANKKKKIDQDETLESLDEKSTVKPVVSVPPTKA
-56 AIKVETS
+56 AQGVAT
-63 DEDQA
+63 
-68 MGSLAEKPIL
+68 AE
-78 SPSAPV
+78 S
-84 PSQKATQVIATPESK
+84 
-99 EEAVLASTTPVENKP
+99 EEEGELASTTPVENEP
-114 SLKKDAEVTKGQEAE
+114 SLKTDVEGTKGQEKEIAS
-129 AETVTPK
+129 PK
-136 VAPPETTVIEDF
+136 LAPPETTVIEDF
-148 SQFPKEK
+148 TQFPKEK

-166 KDLKQIANS
+166 TDLKKMANS
-175 LRNLKTRFD
+175 LRNLKARFD

-235 AQIQDQR
+235 SQIQDQR

-385 GFIESFKSVLLENFE
+385 EFIESFKSVLLENFE
-400 KKKAIMAEV
+400 KKRP
-409 QKYEDF
+409 
-415 DSEKITDWNKAA
+415 S
-427 TILMNFQKDWE
+427 FQKFRSMR
-438 AIGEMP
+438 I
-444 REKSKEANKS
+444 
-454 FWGAFKK
+454 
-461 FFSKKRAFIQV
+461 
-472 FESEKNANLITK
+472 LI
-484 RNLIEQAQ
+484 
-492 SLVDSDEDGVKISE
+492 
-506 GLKLLQQNWR
+506 
-516 DIGPVP
+516 
-522 NKYRNKI
+522 
-529 YDQFKGICDAFF
+529 
-541 DEKRS
+541 
-546 AYKVQNEDFEEN
+546 
-558 LNKKKALIEQ
+558 
-568 LGALAKS
+568 
-575 SKIDFDEIFVL
+575 
-586 VDAYMAIGF
+586 
-595 VPRNDIKKIN
+595 
-605 GLYDET
+605 
-611 IKLLI
+611 
-616 TAEGIS
+616 
-622 EGERNEI
+622 
-629 KIQLEMSKLKKGP
+629 LKKSQIGIRP
-642 QSHFK
+642 Q
-647 LNQKDGQ
+647 
-654 IKKKISFLENDINIW
+654 
-669 KTNLDFFASSKN
+669 
-681 ADKLKLEFN
+681 
-690 QKIESAEKE
+690 
-699 VIALKEQLLILR
+699 R
-711 EA
+711 Y

>member
-1 MDKEKPLPEKKAE
+1 MEKEKPLPENKVE
-14 KQFTESV
+14 IQFTESV

-34 TKNKELREKASDISK
+34 TENKELLEKASDFSK
-49 VQAPKKA
+49 VQEPKKVASKKKKNDQDETLESLGETSTVNPVESVPPKKA
-56 AIKVETS
+56 T
-63 DEDQA
+63 QA
-68 MGSLAEKPIL
+68 VITAE
-78 SPSAPV
+78 S
-84 PSQKATQVIATPESK
+84 
-99 EEAVLASTTPVENKP
+99 EEEGELASATPVENEP
-114 SLKKDAEVTKGQEAE
+114 SLKTDIEGTQEQE
-129 AETVTPK
+129 KETASPK
-136 VAPPETTVIEDF
+136 LSSPDTTAIEDF
-148 SQFPKEK
+148 TQFSKEK
-155 LVAHIAGLQKD
+155 LVAHIAGLQKGT
-166 KDLKQIANS
+166 DLKQMANS
-175 LRNLKTRFD
+175 LRNLKARFD

-190 KALALGVFL
+190 KALALSVFL
-199 KEEGAEADDFFYK
+199 KEEGVEADDFFYK
-212 GDEIDQKFESIYH
+212 GDEVDQKFEAIYY
-225 DLNKRKNQHY
+225 DLNKRKNQHH

-249 NLILDQLRDISNNN
+249 NLILDQLRYISNNN

-268 KVVKGLQQSWQDIG
+268 KVIKGLQHSWQDIG

-325 TELCEKA
+325 TQLCEKA
-332 EKLSS
+332 ERLSS

-385 GFIESFKSVLLENFE
+385 EFIESLKSVLLENFE
-400 KKKAIMAEV
+400 KKKAIISEV

-427 TILMNFQKDWE
+427 MTLMNFQKEWE
-438 AIGEMP
+438 AIGKMP
-444 REKSKEANKS
+444 REKSKEANKL

-461 FFSKKRAFIQV
+461 FFSKKRVFIQA
-472 FESEKNANLITK
+472 FESKKDANLITK
-484 RNLIEQAQ
+484 RTLIEQAQ
-492 SLVDSDEDGVKISE
+492 SLVDSDEDEVKISE

-516 DIGPVP
+516 EIGPVP

-546 AYKVQNEDFEEN
+546 AYKVQNKDFEIN
-558 LNKKKALIEQ
+558 LNKKKAVIDQ
-568 LGALAKS
+568 LSALAKS
-575 SKIDFDEIFVL
+575 AKINFDEIFIL
-586 VDAYMAIGF
+586 IDAYMAIGF

-611 IKLLI
+611 IKSLI

-622 EGERNEI
+622 DGERNEI

-647 LNQKDGQ
+647 MNQKEGQ
-654 IKKKISFLENDINIW
+654 IKKKISSLENDINIW
-669 KTNLDFFASSKN
+669 KTNIDFFASSKN

-699 VIALKEQLLILR
+699 VRALKEQLLILR

>member
-1 MDKEKPLPEKKAE
+1 MDKEKPLPEENAE
-14 KQFTESV
+14 KQFTENV
-21 QRDAELSGEDMKD
+21 QQDAELPIEEMKD
-34 TKNKELREKASDISK
+34 TENKKALENASDIPK
-49 VQAPKKA
+49 VQAPQKA
-56 AIKVETS
+56 AVKVENI
-63 DEDQA
+63 DQDQA
-68 MGSLAEKPIL
+68 LEPLDKKPVEKPIANAL
-78 SPSAPV
+78 DPV
-84 PSQKATQVIATPESK
+84 LPKVVTQTASKKKSDDKVVLTPPTPIEK
-99 EEAVLASTTPVENKP
+99 EK
-114 SLKKDAEVTKGQEAE
+114 SLKKEDLKVQEKQA
-129 AETVTPK
+129 ATPK
-136 VAPPETTVIEDF
+136 VEAPEVTVIEDLTQF
-148 SQFPKEK
+148 SKEK

-166 KDLKQIANS
+166 TDLKQISNS
-175 LRNLKTRFD
+175 LRNLKARFD
-184 ELFEES
+184 ELFEEA
-190 KALALGVFL
+190 KVHALKVFL
-199 KEEGAEADDFFYK
+199 KEEGADPDDFFFK

-225 DLNKRKNQHY
+225 DLNKKKNQYY

-242 EENFKKK
+242 DENLKKK
-249 NLILDQLRDISNNN
+249 NLILDQLREISNNN

-268 KVVKGLQQSWQDIG
+268 KVVKELQQTWQATG

-313 KDLDRKKNLMAK
+313 KDLDRKKNLIAK

-332 EKLSS
+332 EQLSS

-385 GFIESFKSVLLENFE
+385 EFIESFKGVLFENFE
-400 KKKAIMAEV
+400 KKKAIITEV

-415 DSEKITDWNKAA
+415 DSEKITDWNKIAM
-427 TILMNFQKDWE
+427 TLMNFQKDWE
-438 AIGEMP
+438 GIGEMP
-444 REKSKEANKS
+444 REKSKEANKL

-472 FESEKNANLITK
+472 FEAEKEGNLVIK

-492 SLVDSDEDGVKISE
+492 SLVDSGEEGVKISD
-506 GLKLLQQNWR
+506 GLKALQQKWR
-516 DIGPVP
+516 EIGPVP

-546 AYKVQNEDFEEN
+546 AYKVQNEDFEQN
-558 LNKKKALIEQ
+558 LKKKEDLIEQ
-568 LGALAKS
+568 LGTLAKS
-575 SKIDFDEIFVL
+575 SKIGFDEIFVL
-586 VDAYMAIGF
+586 VDAYLAIGF
-595 VPRNDIKKIN
+595 VPRNNIKKVN
-605 GLYDET
+605 ELYDET
-611 IKLLI
+611 IKSLI
-616 TAEGIS
+616 NADGVS
-622 EGERNEI
+622 EDERNEI

-642 QSHFK
+642 QSQFK

-654 IKKKISFLENDINIW
+654 IKRKISSLENDINIW
-669 KTNLDFFASSKN
+669 KTNIDFFASSKN

-690 QKIESAEKE
+690 QKIQSAETE
-699 VIALKEQLLILR
+699 VKALKEQLLILR

>member
-1 MDKEKPLPEKKAE
+1 MDKEKPLPENKAE
-14 KQFTESV
+14 MQFTESV

-34 TKNKELREKASDISK
+34 TENKELLEKAKDISK
-49 VQAPKKA
+49 VQEPKKVANKKKKDDQDETLRPWGETSTVNPLASVPPKKA
-56 AIKVETS
+56 A
-63 DEDQA
+63 QA
-68 MGSLAEKPIL
+68 VATAE
-78 SPSAPV
+78 S
-84 PSQKATQVIATPESK
+84 
-99 EEAVLASTTPVENKP
+99 EEEGELASTTPVENEP
-114 SLKKDAEVTKGQEAE
+114 SLKTDMEGTKEQEKEIAS
-129 AETVTPK
+129 PK
-136 VAPPETTVIEDF
+136 LSSPDTTVIEDF
-148 SQFPKEK
+148 TQFSKEK
-155 LVAHIAGLQKD
+155 LVTHIAGLQKD
-166 KDLKQIANS
+166 TDLKQMANS
-175 LRNLKTRFD
+175 LRNLKARFD

-199 KEEGAEADDFFYK
+199 KEEGVEADDFFYK
-212 GDEIDQKFESIYH
+212 GDEVDQKFESIYH
-225 DLNKRKNQHY
+225 DLNKRKNQHH

-242 EENFKKK
+242 EENLKKK

-268 KVVKGLQQSWQDIG
+268 KVIKGLQQSWQDIG

-313 KDLDRKKNLMAK
+313 KDLDRKKNLMA
-325 TELCEKA
+325 TTQLCEKA

-385 GFIESFKSVLLENFE
+385 EFIESLKSVLLENLE
-400 KKKAIMAEV
+400 KKRVIILEV

-427 TILMNFQKDWE
+427 TTLMNFQKEWE
-438 AIGEMP
+438 AIGKMP
-444 REKSKEANKS
+444 REKSKEANKL

-461 FFSKKRAFIQV
+461 FFSKKRAFIQA
-472 FESEKNANLITK
+472 FESKKDANLITK

-492 SLVDSDEDGVKISE
+492 SLVDSDEDSIKISE
-506 GLKLLQQNWR
+506 GLKLLQQTWR
-516 DIGPVP
+516 EIGPVP

-529 YDQFKGICDAFF
+529 YDQFKGICDTFF

-546 AYKVQNEDFEEN
+546 VYKVQNADFEVN
-558 LNKKKALIEQ
+558 LNKKKAVIDQ
-568 LGALAKS
+568 LSALAKS
-575 SKIDFDEIFVL
+575 AKINFDEIFIL

-611 IKLLI
+611 INSLI
-616 TAEGIS
+616 IAEGITD
-622 EGERNEI
+622 GERNEI

-647 LNQKDGQ
+647 LNQKEGQ
-654 IKKKISFLENDINIW
+654 IKKKISSLENDINIW
-669 KTNLDFFASSKN
+669 KTNIDFFASSKN

-690 QKIESAEKE
+690 QKIESAEKG

>member
-1 MDKEKPLPEKKAE
+1 MDKEKPLPEENAE
-14 KQFTESV
+14 KQFTENV
-21 QRDAELSGEDMKD
+21 QQDAELPIDEMKD
-34 TKNKELREKASDISK
+34 TENKKALENASDIPK
-49 VQAPKKA
+49 VQAPQKA
-56 AIKVETS
+56 AVKVENI
-63 DEDQA
+63 DQDQA
-68 MGSLAEKPIL
+68 PEPLDKKPAEKPIASAL
-78 SPSAPV
+78 DPVLPKGVTQTASKKASDDKVVLTSP
-84 PSQKATQVIATPESK
+84 TPIEK
-99 EEAVLASTTPVENKP
+99 EK
-114 SLKKDAEVTKGQEAE
+114 SLKKEDPKVQEKQA
-129 AETVTPK
+129 ATPK
-136 VAPPETTVIEDF
+136 VEAPEVTVIEDF
-148 SQFPKEK
+148 TQFSKEK
-155 LVAHIAGLQKD
+155 LLAHIAGLQKD
-166 KDLKQIANS
+166 TDLKQISNS
-175 LRNLKTRFD
+175 LRNLKARFD
-184 ELFEES
+184 ELFEEA
-190 KALALGVFL
+190 KAHAKKVFL
-199 KEEGAEADDFFYK
+199 KEEGADPDDFFFK

-225 DLNKRKNQHY
+225 DLNKKKNQHY

-242 EENFKKK
+242 DENFKKK
-249 NLILDQLRDISNNN
+249 NLILDQLREISNNN

-268 KVVKGLQQSWQDIG
+268 KVVKELQQTWQAIG

-313 KDLDRKKNLMAK
+313 KDLDRKKNLIAK

-332 EKLSS
+332 EQLSS

-385 GFIESFKSVLLENFE
+385 EFIESFKGVLLENFE
-400 KKKAIMAEV
+400 KKKAIITEV

-415 DSEKITDWNKAA
+415 DSEKITDWNKIA
-427 TILMNFQKDWE
+427 TTLMNFQKDWE
-438 AIGEMP
+438 GIGEMP
-444 REKSKEANKS
+444 REKSKEANKL

-472 FESEKNANLITK
+472 FEAEKEGNLVIK

-492 SLVDSDEDGVKISE
+492 SLVDSGEEGVKISD
-506 GLKLLQQNWR
+506 GLKALQQKWR
-516 DIGPVP
+516 EIGPVP

-546 AYKVQNEDFEEN
+546 AYKVQNEDFEQN
-558 LNKKKALIEQ
+558 LKKKEDLIEQ
-568 LGALAKS
+568 LGTLAKS
-575 SKIDFDEIFVL
+575 SKIGFDEIFVL
-586 VDAYMAIGF
+586 VDAYLAIGF
-595 VPRNDIKKIN
+595 VPRNNIKKIN
-605 GLYDET
+605 ELYDET
-611 IKLLI
+611 IKSLI
-616 TAEGIS
+616 NADGVS
-622 EGERNEI
+622 EDERNEI

-642 QSHFK
+642 QSQFK

-654 IKKKISFLENDINIW
+654 IKRKISSLENDINIW
-669 KTNLDFFASSKN
+669 KTNIDFFASSKN

-690 QKIESAEKE
+690 QKIQSAETE
-699 VIALKEQLLILR
+699 VKALKEQLLILR

>member
-1 MDKEKPLPEKKAE
+1 MDKEKPLPENKAE
-14 KQFTESV
+14 MQFTESV

-34 TKNKELREKASDISK
+34 TENKELLEKAKDISK
-49 VQAPKKA
+49 VQEPKKVA
-56 AIKVETS
+56 NKKKKDDQDETLRPWGETS
-63 DEDQA
+63 TVNPLASVPPRKAAQA
-68 MGSLAEKPIL
+68 VATAE
-78 SPSAPV
+78 S
-84 PSQKATQVIATPESK
+84 
-99 EEAVLASTTPVENKP
+99 EEEGELASTTPVENER
-114 SLKKDAEVTKGQEAE
+114 SLKTDMEGTKKQEKEIAS
-129 AETVTPK
+129 PK
-136 VAPPETTVIEDF
+136 LSSPDTTGIEDF
-148 SQFPKEK
+148 TQFSKEK
-155 LVAHIAGLQKD
+155 LVTHIAGLQKD
-166 KDLKQIANS
+166 TDLKQMANS
-175 LRNLKTRFD
+175 LRNLKARFD

-199 KEEGAEADDFFYK
+199 KEEGVEADDFFYK
-212 GDEIDQKFESIYH
+212 GDEVDQKFESIYH
-225 DLNKRKNQHY
+225 DLNKRKNQHH

-242 EENFKKK
+242 EENLKKK

-268 KVVKGLQQSWQDIG
+268 KVIKGLQQSWQDIG

-325 TELCEKA
+325 KELCEKA

-385 GFIESFKSVLLENFE
+385 EFIESLKSVLLENLE
-400 KKKAIMAEV
+400 KKRVIILEV

-427 TILMNFQKDWE
+427 TTLMNFQKEWE
-438 AIGEMP
+438 AIGKMP
-444 REKSKEANKS
+444 REKSKEANKL

-461 FFSKKRAFIQV
+461 FFSKKRAFIQA
-472 FESEKNANLITK
+472 FESKKDSNLITK

-492 SLVDSDEDGVKISE
+492 SLVDSDEDSIKISE

-516 DIGPVP
+516 EIGPVP

-529 YDQFKGICDAFF
+529 YDQFKGICDTFF
-541 DEKRS
+541 DQKRS
-546 AYKVQNEDFEEN
+546 VYKVQNADFEVN
-558 LNKKKALIEQ
+558 LNKKKAVIDQ
-568 LGALAKS
+568 LSALAKS
-575 SKIDFDEIFVL
+575 AKINFDEIFIL

-611 IKLLI
+611 INSLI
-616 TAEGIS
+616 IAEGITD
-622 EGERNEI
+622 GERNKI

-647 LNQKDGQ
+647 LNQKEGQ
-654 IKKKISFLENDINIW
+654 IKKKISSLENDINIW
-669 KTNLDFFASSKN
+669 KTNIDFFASSKN

-690 QKIESAEKE
+690 QKIESAEKG

>member
-1 MDKEKPLPEKKAE
+1 MDKEKPLPENKAE
-14 KQFTESV
+14 MQFTESV

-34 TKNKELREKASDISK
+34 TENKELLEKAKDISK
-49 VQAPKKA
+49 VQEPKKVA
-56 AIKVETS
+56 NKKKKDDQDETLRPWGETS
-63 DEDQA
+63 TVNPLASVPPRKAAQA
-68 MGSLAEKPIL
+68 VATAE
-78 SPSAPV
+78 S
-84 PSQKATQVIATPESK
+84 
-99 EEAVLASTTPVENKP
+99 EEEGELASTTPVENER
-114 SLKKDAEVTKGQEAE
+114 SLKTDMEGTKKQEKEIAS
-129 AETVTPK
+129 PK
-136 VAPPETTVIEDF
+136 LSSPDTTGIEDF
-148 SQFPKEK
+148 TQFSKEK
-155 LVAHIAGLQKD
+155 LVTHIAGLQKD
-166 KDLKQIANS
+166 TDLKQMANS
-175 LRNLKTRFD
+175 LRNLKARFD

-199 KEEGAEADDFFYK
+199 KEEGVEADDFFYK
-212 GDEIDQKFESIYH
+212 GDEVDQKFESIYH
-225 DLNKRKNQHY
+225 DLNKRKNQHH

-242 EENFKKK
+242 EENLKKK

-268 KVVKGLQQSWQDIG
+268 KVIKGLQQSWQDIG

-313 KDLDRKKNLMAK
+313 KDLDRKKNLMA
-325 TELCEKA
+325 TTQLCEKA

-385 GFIESFKSVLLENFE
+385 EFIESLKSVLLENLE
-400 KKKAIMAEV
+400 KKRVIILEV

-427 TILMNFQKDWE
+427 TTLMNFQKEWE
-438 AIGEMP
+438 AIGKMP
-444 REKSKEANKS
+444 REKSKEANKL

-461 FFSKKRAFIQV
+461 FFSKKRAFIQA
-472 FESEKNANLITK
+472 FESKKDSNLITK

-492 SLVDSDEDGVKISE
+492 SLVDSDEDSIKISE

-516 DIGPVP
+516 EIGPVP

-529 YDQFKGICDAFF
+529 YDQFKGICDTFF
-541 DEKRS
+541 DQKRS
-546 AYKVQNEDFEEN
+546 VYKVQNADFEVN
-558 LNKKKALIEQ
+558 LNKKKAVIDQ
-568 LGALAKS
+568 LSALAKS
-575 SKIDFDEIFVL
+575 AKINFDEIFIL

-611 IKLLI
+611 INSLI
-616 TAEGIS
+616 IAEGITD
-622 EGERNEI
+622 GERNKI

-647 LNQKDGQ
+647 LNQKEGQ
-654 IKKKISFLENDINIW
+654 IKKKISSLENDINIW
-669 KTNLDFFASSKN
+669 KTNIDFFASSKN

-690 QKIESAEKE
+690 QKIESAEKG

>member
-1 MDKEKPLPEKKAE
+1 MDKEKPLPEENAE
-14 KQFTESV
+14 KQFTENV
-21 QRDAELSGEDMKD
+21 QQDAELPIEEMKD
-34 TKNKELREKASDISK
+34 TENKKALENASDIPK
-49 VQAPKKA
+49 VQAPQKA
-56 AIKVETS
+56 AVKVENI
-63 DEDQA
+63 DQDQA
-68 MGSLAEKPIL
+68 LEPLDKKPVEKPIANAL
-78 SPSAPV
+78 DPV
-84 PSQKATQVIATPESK
+84 LPKVVTQTASKKKSDDKVVLTPPTPIEK
-99 EEAVLASTTPVENKP
+99 EE
-114 SLKKDAEVTKGQEAE
+114 SLKKEDRKVQEKQVA
-129 AETVTPK
+129 TPK
-136 VAPPETTVIEDF
+136 VEAPEVAVIEDLTQF
-148 SQFPKEK
+148 SKEK
-155 LVAHIAGLQKD
+155 LVARIAGLQKD
-166 KDLKQIANS
+166 TDLKQISNS
-175 LRNLKTRFD
+175 LRNLKARFD
-184 ELFEES
+184 ELFEEA
-190 KALALGVFL
+190 KVYALKVFL
-199 KEEGAEADDFFYK
+199 KEEGADPDDFFFK

-225 DLNKRKNQHY
+225 DLNKKKNQYY

-242 EENFKKK
+242 DENLKKK
-249 NLILDQLRDISNNN
+249 NLILDQLREISNNN

-268 KVVKGLQQSWQDIG
+268 KVVKELQKTWQATG

-313 KDLDRKKNLMAK
+313 KDLDRKKNLIAK

-332 EKLSS
+332 EQLSS

-385 GFIESFKSVLLENFE
+385 EFIESFKVVLFENFE
-400 KKKAIMAEV
+400 KKKSIITEV

-415 DSEKITDWNKAA
+415 DSEKITDWNKIA
-427 TILMNFQKDWE
+427 TTLMNFQKDWE
-438 AIGEMP
+438 GIGEMP
-444 REKSKEANKS
+444 REKSKEANKL

-472 FESEKNANLITK
+472 FEAEKEGNLVTK
-484 RNLIEQAQ
+484 KTLIEQAQ
-492 SLVDSDEDGVKISE
+492 SLVDSGEEGIKISN
-506 GLKLLQQNWR
+506 GLKALQQKWR
-516 DIGPVP
+516 EIGPVP

-546 AYKVQNEDFEEN
+546 AYKVQNEDFEQN
-558 LNKKKALIEQ
+558 LKKKEDLIEQ
-568 LGALAKS
+568 METLSKS
-575 SKIDFDEIFVL
+575 SKIGFDEIFVL
-586 VDAYMAIGF
+586 VDAYRAIGF
-595 VPRNDIKKIN
+595 VPRNNIKKVN
-605 GLYDET
+605 ELYDET
-611 IKLLI
+611 IKSLI
-616 TAEGIS
+616 NADGVS
-622 EGERNEI
+622 EDERNEI

-642 QSHFK
+642 QSQFK

-654 IKKKISFLENDINIW
+654 IKRKISSLENDINIW
-669 KTNLDFFASSKN
+669 KTNIDFFASSKN

-690 QKIESAEKE
+690 QKIQSAETE
-699 VIALKEQLLILR
+699 VKALKEQLLILR

>member
-1 MDKEKPLPEKKAE
+1 MDKEKPLPENKAE
-14 KQFTESV
+14 MQFTESV

-34 TKNKELREKASDISK
+34 TENKELLEKAKDISK
-49 VQAPKKA
+49 VQEPKKVA
-56 AIKVETS
+56 NKKKKDDQDETLRPWGETS
-63 DEDQA
+63 TVNPLASVPPRKAAQA
-68 MGSLAEKPIL
+68 VATAE
-78 SPSAPV
+78 S
-84 PSQKATQVIATPESK
+84 
-99 EEAVLASTTPVENKP
+99 EEEGELASTTPVENEP
-114 SLKKDAEVTKGQEAE
+114 SLKTDMEGTKKQEKEIAS
-129 AETVTPK
+129 PK
-136 VAPPETTVIEDF
+136 LSSPDTTVIEDF
-148 SQFPKEK
+148 TQFSKEK
-155 LVAHIAGLQKD
+155 LVTHIAGLQKD
-166 KDLKQIANS
+166 TDLKQMANS
-175 LRNLKTRFD
+175 LRNLKARFD

-199 KEEGAEADDFFYK
+199 KEEGVEADDFFYK
-212 GDEIDQKFESIYH
+212 GDEVDQKFESIYH
-225 DLNKRKNQHY
+225 DLNKRKNQHH

-242 EENFKKK
+242 EENLKKK

-268 KVVKGLQQSWQDIG
+268 KVIKGLQQSWQDIG

-313 KDLDRKKNLMAK
+313 KDLDRKKNLMA
-325 TELCEKA
+325 TTQLCEKA

-385 GFIESFKSVLLENFE
+385 EFIESLKSVLLENLE
-400 KKKAIMAEV
+400 KKRVIILEV

-427 TILMNFQKDWE
+427 TTLMNFQKEWE
-438 AIGEMP
+438 AIGKMP
-444 REKSKEANKS
+444 REKSKEANKL

-461 FFSKKRAFIQV
+461 FFSKKRAFIQA
-472 FESEKNANLITK
+472 FESKKDSNLITK

-516 DIGPVP
+516 EIGPVP

-529 YDQFKGICDAFF
+529 YDQFKGICDTFF
-541 DEKRS
+541 DQKRS
-546 AYKVQNEDFEEN
+546 VYKVQNADFEVN
-558 LNKKKALIEQ
+558 LNKKKAVIDQ
-568 LGALAKS
+568 LSALAKS
-575 SKIDFDEIFVL
+575 AKINFDEIFIL

-611 IKLLI
+611 INSLI
-616 TAEGIS
+616 IAEGITD
-622 EGERNEI
+622 GERNKI

-647 LNQKDGQ
+647 LNQKEGQ
-654 IKKKISFLENDINIW
+654 IKKKISSLENDINIW
-669 KTNLDFFASSKN
+669 KTNIDFFASSKN

-690 QKIESAEKE
+690 QKIESAEKG

>member
-1 MDKEKPLPEKKAE
+1 
-14 KQFTESV
+14 
-21 QRDAELSGEDMKD
+21 
-34 TKNKELREKASDISK
+34 
-49 VQAPKKA
+49 
-56 AIKVETS
+56 
-63 DEDQA
+63 
-68 MGSLAEKPIL
+68 
-78 SPSAPV
+78 
-84 PSQKATQVIATPESK
+84 
-99 EEAVLASTTPVENKP
+99 
-114 SLKKDAEVTKGQEAE
+114 
-129 AETVTPK
+129 
-136 VAPPETTVIEDF
+136 
-148 SQFPKEK
+148 
-155 LVAHIAGLQKD
+155 
-166 KDLKQIANS
+166 
-175 LRNLKTRFD
+175 
-184 ELFEES
+184 
-190 KALALGVFL
+190 
-199 KEEGAEADDFFYK
+199 
-212 GDEIDQKFESIYH
+212 
-225 DLNKRKNQHY
+225 
-235 AQIQDQR
+235 
-242 EENFKKK
+242 
-249 NLILDQLRDISNNN
+249 
-263 FDIDI
+263 
-268 KVVKGLQQSWQDIG
+268 
-282 PVPGNQH
+282 
-289 KLLWANYNALLD
+289 
-301 RFYDSRSIYFEL
+301 
-313 KDLDRKKNLMAK
+313 MAK

-400 KKKAIMAEV
+400 KKKAILAEV